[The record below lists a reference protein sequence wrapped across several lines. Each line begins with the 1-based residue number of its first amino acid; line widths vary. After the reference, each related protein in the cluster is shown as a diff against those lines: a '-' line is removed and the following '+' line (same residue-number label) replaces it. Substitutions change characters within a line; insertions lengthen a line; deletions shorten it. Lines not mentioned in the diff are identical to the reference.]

1 MNKPN
6 PTQRRQFLFAMALGS
21 ASRPSL
27 ALTPQS
33 PLQRLQTQLKT
44 SPVLRG
50 EFEQTKTLKGFKNPL
65 RSSGI
70 FLVAKERGVVWQTQK
85 PFASR
90 LVVTPDQMTSRQ
102 ADGRINTQISAKNEP
117 GIRAINDTLFALMS
131 IDWPTLSKRFDFEI
145 QFKEGNTW
153 HLKLT
158 PRDSAL
164 TQWLS
169 HIELQGDQFLRTV
182 HLTEPQ
188 GDTNQITLRA
198 HNPQPQLNLED
209 AALFE

>member
-1 MNKPN
+1 M
-6 PTQRRQFLFAMALGS
+6 Q
-21 ASRPSL
+21 
-27 ALTPQS
+27 TP
-33 PLQRLQTQLKT
+33 
-44 SPVLRG
+44 PVLRG
-50 EFEQTKTLKGFKNPL
+50 EFEQIKILKGFKNPL
-65 RSSGI
+65 RSSGL
-70 FLVAKERGVVWQTQK
+70 FLVVKERGVVWQTQK

-90 LVVTPDQMTSRQ
+90 LIVTPDQITSRQ

-131 IDWPTLSKRFDFEI
+131 IDWPILSKRFDFEVTAP
-145 QFKEGNTW
+145 EGKTW

-169 HIELQGDQFLRTV
+169 QIQLQGDQFLRSV

-188 GDTNQITLRA
+188 GDTNQINLRA
-198 HNPQPQLNLED
+198 HNPQSQLNTED